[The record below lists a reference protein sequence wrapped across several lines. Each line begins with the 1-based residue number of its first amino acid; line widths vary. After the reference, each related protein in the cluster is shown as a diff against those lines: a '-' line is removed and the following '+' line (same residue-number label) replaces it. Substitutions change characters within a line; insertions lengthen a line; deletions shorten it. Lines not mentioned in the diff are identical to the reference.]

1 MIDRKLL
8 VNALRIN
15 NEDVLP
21 KFGDPDLRKV
31 MEASTEYVHIDDI
44 IDFDNGSITHD
55 GALSILD
62 MLERGS
68 AGVSDMDN
76 QPVLTFM
83 KNGAE
88 IYAHNLNTDE
98 DDIIDANP
106 EALSEYIQDQMVASE
121 TFAPEDATTEATNV
135 IFLREPNEYTEETDI
150 LAVFPDEV
158 EQAGAEGRVLCY
170 SHVGQHSYADPFY
183 IDDLEEATPEEYE
196 PLKKELEGQGYV
208 LNVLNGLQQES
219 AHESL
224 GKSLSD
230 LPDYSEQELIDF
242 VKEFSAENAIDFND
256 PMDVAYL
263 ADKVSDVFSVDCT
276 ENELLSWL
284 KAHNA
289 DSINEE
295 YTDVDAQVEDI
306 ENRIKSTASNVRN
319 ILITAYRNDEEKGM
333 KDLPE
338 IYSLVESKMEEL
350 VEDIKDTFAL
360 SSLEDDEEE

>member
-219 AHESL
+219 AE
-224 GKSLSD
+224 KQAIQDAVNDFDDRCMNVTSD
-230 LPDYSEQELIDF
+230 S
-242 VKEFSAENAIDFND
+242 
-256 PMDVAYL
+256 
-263 ADKVSDVFSVDCT
+263 T
-276 ENELLSWL
+276 
-284 KAHNA
+284 
-289 DSINEE
+289 NEE